1 MIRLLVPIG
10 ALLTGI
16 ALLLLGTG
24 LLNTLLAL
32 RGSAEGFADQ
42 TLGLLGSA
50 YFAGFILGTWLCP
63 RLIRRMGHVR
73 SFTFLAAAEA
83 ACVLIHVLWI
93 EPGMWLLLRVI
104 TGVALVGI
112 YTIIESWLNTTAPSE
127 RRGQVFACY
136 MAVNLGSLALAQQ
149 LLRWD
154 SPMAF
159 TLFAIA
165 AILIVVAVMPVA
177 ATRLAQPVITDTPPL
192 SLKRLWQAA
201 PVACVGAVLSGLG
214 MGGFW
219 GLGAVYAGRMGMDTA
234 QIAGFVSLVIVA
246 GALSQWPMGRLSD
259 QIDRRKAL
267 VVISGM
273 AAVGGVLMALLA
285 PFGQWLLVAAAVFG
299 AGSFAVYP
307 AVVAHLIDHLHQEDI
322 LSGNGSLL
330 MLHGIG
336 AAVGPALAG
345 WLMGM
350 TSPVALP
357 LFFTAMFTLC
367 ALYALWQLRQGR
379 DRIVDE
385 AAHYVPM
392 VRTSNAV
399 LEMMLE
405 DATHEEHGEVKPQAA
420 SGDEPDKRADETNE
434 IDSIEGAPEPLSV
447 EQNRQTLAKDDEE
460 QQGRN

>member
-1 MIRLLVPIG
+1 MIKFLVPIG

-73 SFTFLAAAEA
+73 AFTFLAAAEA
-83 ACVLIHVLWI
+83 ACVLIHVLWVN
-93 EPGMWLLLRVI
+93 PGMWLLLRVV

-112 YTIIESWLNTTAPSE
+112 YTVIESWLNTTAPPE
-127 RRGQVFACY
+127 RRGQIFACY

-159 TLFAIA
+159 TLFAVA
-165 AILIVVAVMPVA
+165 AILIMVAVMPVS
-177 ATRLAQPVITDTPPL
+177 ATRLVQPVISDTPAL

-201 PVACVGAVLSGLG
+201 PVACAGAVLSGLG

-219 GLGAVYAGRMGMDTA
+219 GLGAVYAGRMGMDTG

-267 VVISGM
+267 VVICGI
-273 AAVGGVLMALLA
+273 AAGGGLLMALLA

-322 LSGNGSLL
+322 LSGNAALL
-330 MLHGIG
+330 MLHGLG
-336 AAVGPALAG
+336 AAIGPALAG
-345 WLMGM
+345 WLMSM
-350 TSPVALP
+350 TSPIALP
-357 LFFTAMFTLC
+357 LFFTLMFTLS

-385 AAHYVPM
+385 AAHYIPM

-405 DATHEEHGEVKPQAA
+405 DATHEGHDEERAEAGNSEGGGSEP
-420 SGDEPDKRADETNE
+420 SGTDESTAPPLDADAQQPAT
-434 IDSIEGAPEPLSV
+434 
-447 EQNRQTLAKDDEE
+447 DDEE
-460 QQGRN
+460 QQPGRN

>member
-10 ALLTGI
+10 ALLTGV

-24 LLNTLLAL
+24 LFNTLLAL

-50 YFAGFILGTWLCP
+50 YFAGFILGTFICP

-73 SFTFLAAAEA
+73 AFTFLAAAEA
-83 ACVLIHVLWI
+83 VCVLIHVLWVQ
-93 EPGMWLLLRVI
+93 PGMWLVLRVI

-112 YTIIESWLNTTAPSE
+112 YTVIESWLNTTAPPE
-127 RRGQVFACY
+127 RRGQIFACY

-154 SPMAF
+154 SPLAF

-165 AILIVVAVMPVA
+165 AILIMLAVMPVA
-177 ATRLAQPVITDTPPL
+177 ATRLAQPVITDTPAL

-201 PVACVGAVLSGLG
+201 PVACAGALLSGLA

-219 GLGAVYAGRMGMDTA
+219 GLGAVYAGRMGMDTGE
-234 QIAGFVSLVIVA
+234 IAGFVSLVIIA
-246 GALSQWPMGRLSD
+246 GALAQWPMGRLCD
-259 QIDRRKAL
+259 RIDRRKAL
-267 VVISGM
+267 ALISGM
-273 AAVGGVLMALLA
+273 AAVGGLLMAALG

-322 LSGNGSLL
+322 LSGNAALL
-330 MLHGIG
+330 MLHGVG
-336 AAVGPALAG
+336 AAIGPALAG
-345 WLMGM
+345 WFMGL
-350 TSPVALP
+350 TSPAALP
-357 LFFTAMFTLC
+357 VTFFLMFGLC
-367 ALYALWQLRQGR
+367 SLYALWQSRQGS
-379 DRIVDE
+379 DQIVDE

-392 VRTSNAV
+392 VRTSTAV
-399 LEMMLE
+399 LEMMLD
-405 DATHEEHGEVKPQAA
+405 DATHGEQSPGANRSQESAPPSEPQGDQADA
-420 SGDEPDKRADETNE
+420 SDEFPDERH
-434 IDSIEGAPEPLSV
+434 
-447 EQNRQTLAKDDEE
+447 
-460 QQGRN
+460 

>member
-1 MIRLLVPIG
+1 M
-10 ALLTGI
+10 
-16 ALLLLGTG
+16 
-24 LLNTLLAL
+24 
-32 RGSAEGFADQ
+32 
-42 TLGLLGSA
+42 
-50 YFAGFILGTWLCP
+50 
-63 RLIRRMGHVR
+63 
-73 SFTFLAAAEA
+73 
-83 ACVLIHVLWI
+83 
-93 EPGMWLLLRVI
+93 
-104 TGVALVGI
+104 
-112 YTIIESWLNTTAPSE
+112 
-127 RRGQVFACY
+127 
-136 MAVNLGSLALAQQ
+136 
-149 LLRWD
+149 
-154 SPMAF
+154 
-159 TLFAIA
+159 
-165 AILIVVAVMPVA
+165 
-177 ATRLAQPVITDTPPL
+177 
-192 SLKRLWQAA
+192 
-201 PVACVGAVLSGLG
+201 
-214 MGGFW
+214 
-219 GLGAVYAGRMGMDTA
+219 
-234 QIAGFVSLVIVA
+234 
-246 GALSQWPMGRLSD
+246 
-259 QIDRRKAL
+259 
-267 VVISGM
+267 
-273 AAVGGVLMALLA
+273 
-285 PFGQWLLVAAAVFG
+285 
-299 AGSFAVYP
+299 
-307 AVVAHLIDHLHQEDI
+307 VAHLIDHLHQEDI

-420 SGDEPDKRADETNE
+420 SGDATDKRADETNE